1 MLPPKRGSLEGS
13 RIELLNSLPQRTTD
27 NIIRGESTD
36 PPIQSSTFEY
46 SGQVNMK

>member
-1 MLPPKRGSLEGS
+1 MLPPKRGSREGR
-13 RIELLNSLPQRTTD
+13 RIELLDNLPQRTTD

>member
-1 MLPPKRGSLEGS
+1 MLPPKRGNCEGS
-13 RIELLNSLPQRTTD
+13 RIELLSSLPQRTTD

-46 SGQVNMK
+46 SGQVIMK

>member
-1 MLPPKRGSLEGS
+1 LLPPKRGSREGS
-13 RIELLNSLPQRTTD
+13 RIELLYSLPQRTTD

>member
-1 MLPPKRGSLEGS
+1 MLPPKRGSCEGS
-13 RIELLNSLPQRTTD
+13 RNELFDSLPQRTTD

-46 SGQVNMK
+46 SGQVIMK